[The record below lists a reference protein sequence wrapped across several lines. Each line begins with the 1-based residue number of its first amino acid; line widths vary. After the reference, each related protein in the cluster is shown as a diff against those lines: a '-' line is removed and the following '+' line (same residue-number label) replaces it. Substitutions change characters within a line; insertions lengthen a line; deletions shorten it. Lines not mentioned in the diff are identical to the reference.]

1 MAKIIWSEYDFGY
14 NETGAYGFHE
24 VLRKEYNANIADV
37 IKELDNI
44 AKNSAYKETDYY
56 NNTYEYSI
64 YSVNNTKKE
73 IHVAM
78 KEGDN

>member
-14 NETGAYGFHE
+14 NEAGVYGFCE
-24 VLRKEYNANIADV
+24 VLHKEYTANIADIV
-37 IKELDNI
+37 KELESI

-64 YSVNNTKKE
+64 YSVNNTKK
-73 IHVAM
+73 
-78 KEGDN
+78 